1 MILAGLVALVILA
14 ATLTFAL
21 AFGLGGRDIARNVSA
36 GRYVGS
42 AYRVGDSIQ
51 VAGVS
56 GTISRLE
63 SAATV
68 LETDGGEQVRVP
80 NQLMLDS
87 IVTLTAKSE
96 NDTG

>member
-1 MILAGLVALVILA
+1 MRFLARRKP
-14 ATLTFAL
+14 TPRHP
-21 AFGLGGRDIARNVSA
+21 LGGR
-36 GRYVGS
+36 
-42 AYRVGDSIQ
+42 
-51 VAGVS
+51 
-56 GTISRLE
+56 RLE

-80 NQLMLDS
+80 NQLVLDS

>member
-1 MILAGLVALVILA
+1 
-14 ATLTFAL
+14 
-21 AFGLGGRDIARNVSA
+21 
-36 GRYVGS
+36 
-42 AYRVGDSIQ
+42 

-68 LETDGGEQVRVP
+68 RETDGGEQVRVP

-87 IVTLTAKSE
+87 IVTLTAKSA